1 MISRFKTVAM
11 FAAVLFA
18 IYTVQVNRTQAI
30 APAAQM
36 TIPSRTPTPG
46 PASPTPPGAPTSVPT
61 ATPDT
66 NPPPAATVTNPP
78 PASATYTAVPSTNTP
93 AATTSAATPSGGF
106 LPTAAPCST
115 APTIQIRNTT
125 NARSGPGTDYAAVAQ
140 LAAGD
145 VRPIVGRAAS
155 APWWLIRLADGTQGW
170 VADLAVQV
178 QGYTG
183 AVPLV
188 TAPAINGATPTPGA
202 AWNPTPQPGCNFTPV
217 ATASPTAT
225 AAPLTTTNQTPATTP
240 ENTVAVASAS
250 DTTSATPLPTPT
262 TIAPPPLPGANQ
274 EIASN
279 TAIGSSSNSNT
290 GSDAGSGASSGA
302 SSSTGNGSRSSTV
315 EPVNMTA
322 SSLLPIIGIV
332 LIAAGGIGLFALR
345 RHVRA

>member
-1 MISRFKTVAM
+1 
-11 FAAVLFA
+11 
-18 IYTVQVNRTQAI
+18 
-30 APAAQM
+30 
-36 TIPSRTPTPG
+36 
-46 PASPTPPGAPTSVPT
+46 
-61 ATPDT
+61 
-66 NPPPAATVTNPP
+66 P

-125 NARSGPGTDYAAVAQ
+125 NARSGPGTDYAVVAQ

-217 ATASPTAT
+217 ATATPTAT
-225 AAPLTTTNQTPATTP
+225 AAPLTTTNQTSATTP
-240 ENTVAVASAS
+240 EDTAAAASAS
-250 DTTSATPLPTPT
+250 DTTPATPLPTPT

-290 GSDAGSGASSGA
+290 GSGAGS
-302 SSSTGNGSRSSTV
+302 GSRSSTV

-345 RHVRA
+345 RHARA